1 METRALD
8 LPHGPTIL
16 VRPLADGDT
25 GTVAS
30 VFARLGAESRR
41 RRFNGAKPCL
51 SSRELAELA
60 RADATHHALV
70 AWVAGDPHPAAL
82 AQLVRTSRDSAE
94 IAFVVADE
102 HQARGIGSA
111 LTRLLLDDAR
121 AAGIREI
128 TALAS
133 AENRAALALIRRT
146 AAAVLEI
153 RLEGAE
159 QSIRAAI
166 A

>member
-8 LPHGPTIL
+8 LPHGPTIV
-16 VRPLADGDT
+16 VRPLANGDVA
-25 GTVAS
+25 TVSA
-30 VFARLGAESRR
+30 VFDRLGDESRR

-51 SSRELAELA
+51 SGAELAELA
-60 RADATHHALV
+60 RADGSHHALV
-70 AWVAGDPHPAAL
+70 AHVVGDPRPAAL

-102 HQARGIGSA
+102 HQHRGIGSA
-111 LTRLLLDDAR
+111 LTRMLLDDAR
-121 AAGIREI
+121 AAGIKEI

-133 AENRAALALIRRT
+133 GDNRAAVALIRRI
-146 AAAVLEI
+146 ADVLEV
-153 RLEGAE
+153 RLEGPE

>member
-8 LPHGPTIL
+8 LKRGPTIA
-16 VRPLADGDT
+16 VRPLRDGDAT
-25 GTVAS
+25 TVAA
-30 VFARLGAESRR
+30 VFARLGDESRR

-51 SSRELAELA
+51 SDAELAELS
-60 RADATHHALV
+60 RVDASHHALV
-70 AWVAGDPHPAAL
+70 AHVVGDPRPVAL
-82 AQLVRTSRDSAE
+82 AQLVRTGRETAE

-102 HQARGIGSA
+102 HQGRGIGSA
-111 LTRLLLDDAR
+111 LTRMLLDDAR

-128 TALAS
+128 TALATGD
-133 AENRAALALIRRT
+133 NRAAVALIHRI
-146 AAAVLEI
+146 ADVLEI
-153 RLEGAE
+153 RLDGPE

>member
-8 LPHGPTIL
+8 LSHGLTIV
-16 VRPLADGDT
+16 VRPLADGDVE
-25 GTVAS
+25 TVAT
-30 VFARLGAESRR
+30 VFGRLGAESRR

-51 SSRELAELA
+51 SDAELGELA

-70 AWVAGDPHPAAL
+70 AHVLGDPRPAAL
-82 AQLVRTSRDSAE
+82 AQLVRTSRETAE

-102 HQARGIGSA
+102 HQHRGIGSA
-111 LTRLLLDDAR
+111 LIGLLLDDAR
-121 AAGIREI
+121 AAGIKEI
-128 TALAS
+128 TALAGG
-133 AENRAALALIRRT
+133 ENRAALALIRRS
-146 AAAVLEI
+146 ASILEI
-153 RLEGAE
+153 RLEGPE

>member
-8 LPHGPTIL
+8 LPHGPTIV
-16 VRPLADGDT
+16 VRPLANGDVD
-25 GTVAS
+25 TVAAI
-30 VFARLGAESRR
+30 FGRLGNESRR

-51 SSRELAELA
+51 TDGDVAELA
-60 RADATHHALV
+60 RVDATHHALV
-70 AWVAGDPHPAAL
+70 AHVAGDALPTAL
-82 AQLVRTSRDSAE
+82 AQLVRTSRETAE

-102 HQARGIGSA
+102 HQHRGIGSA
-111 LTRLLLDDAR
+111 LTRMLLDDAR

-133 AENRAALALIRRT
+133 GDNRAALALIRRS
-146 AAAVLEI
+146 ASILEV
-153 RLEGAE
+153 RLEGPE
-159 QSIRAAI
+159 QTIRAAI

>member
-8 LPHGPTIL
+8 LPHGLTIV
-16 VRPLADGDT
+16 VRPLENGDVQ
-25 GTVAS
+25 TVAS
-30 VFARLGAESRR
+30 VFGRLGDDSRR
-41 RRFNGAKPCL
+41 KRFNAAKPCL
-51 SSRELAELA
+51 SAVELAQLA
-60 RADATHHALV
+60 RADATHPALV
-70 AWVAGDPHPAAL
+70 AWVAGDPRPAAL
-82 AQLVRTSRDSAE
+82 AQLVRTARETAE

-102 HQARGIGSA
+102 HQGRGIGSA
-111 LTRLLLDDAR
+111 LTRMLLDDAR

-133 AENRAALALIRRT
+133 GDNRAAFALIRRT
-146 AAAVLEI
+146 ARILEV
-153 RLEGAE
+153 RLEGPE